1 MSATQEQ
8 KSEQF
13 LLRKDAVLTYR
24 LALPD
29 TLKAPVKAGEA
40 VGAVICYAD
49 DEEIARY
56 PVITDQD
63 YRKLTFAWCA
73 EAVFRAYFP

>member
-1 MSATQEQ
+1 LQ
-8 KSEQF
+8 
-13 LLRKDAVLTYR
+13 
-24 LALPD
+24 
-29 TLKAPVKAGEA
+29 APVKAKET

-56 PVITDQD
+56 PVVTDQD